1 MSAGGEGGCFG
12 AEVVEVVVVV
22 GEGGRG
28 EKKREGE
35 REYVVGVAEE
45 EVPSGSSKLGS
56 PLAVQGCLPRILTR
70 ITQQATATEIPKK
83 CISLPRSAV
92 PCEGSNTNYLMEL
105 TT

>member
-12 AEVVEVVVVV
+12 AEVVEVVVV
-22 GEGGRG
+22 GEGGRE

-35 REYVVGVAEE
+35 RLCVVGVAEE

>member
-28 EKKREGE
+28 EKKRG
-35 REYVVGVAEE
+35 RVVGVAEE

-56 PLAVQGCLPRILTR
+56 PLAVQGSLPRILTR

>member
-35 REYVVGVAEE
+35 RVW
-45 EVPSGSSKLGS
+45 
-56 PLAVQGCLPRILTR
+56 
-70 ITQQATATEIPKK
+70 
-83 CISLPRSAV
+83 
-92 PCEGSNTNYLMEL
+92 
-105 TT
+105 